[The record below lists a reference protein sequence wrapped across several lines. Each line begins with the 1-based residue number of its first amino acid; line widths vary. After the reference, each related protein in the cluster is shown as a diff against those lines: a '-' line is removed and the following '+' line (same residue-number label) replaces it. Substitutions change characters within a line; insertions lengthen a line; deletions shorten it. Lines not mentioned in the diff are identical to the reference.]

1 MTVRV
6 GSTAMRGSW
15 LRALVSVTAVASWL
29 AAWVAAGQVRAP
41 SDTMDVS
48 EIQPGMRGYGLTV
61 FRGTTPERFEVEVVD
76 VLHGFRPDQDLIIV
90 HCEHPIL
97 EDANTVGGMS
107 GSPIF
112 IDDRLVG
119 AYSYGWPFGRHPYA
133 GVTPIA
139 NMLREM
145 RRPARATSF
154 PGATPVPAT
163 PPSDGS
169 AARGRRRPRLGGITP
184 YLGDHRASAFAALE
198 DMARHVMASSPA
210 SDGSTWMPASTPML
224 VGGFDDASVAMLA
237 QAYAPLGIDVLQAGG
252 TGTMSSSPATP
263 PRFVDGGGLAV
274 TLARGDISSTVIG
287 TVTHVEGDRLVAF
300 GHPMMEIGEVGY
312 PTAVARVLHILSTVQ
327 RSFKIAEPTA
337 ALGTLVQ
344 DRQAAIVVDTSLA
357 PAMIPVHLHL
367 TGIPDTERNEWNFEI
382 ASHRS
387 ATSTLLSSS
396 IQSAVKSV
404 AGDADY
410 VTFEARSRVRFE
422 GMASAVDV
430 VDHGFSSTGAH
441 QTSALGQIRAFDLIE
456 AAYAN
461 PFEDTRLTEVSI
473 ELALE
478 FEHHTAEIVDAS
490 VASTEVDPGQD
501 VPVRVVLRPWD
512 GEERALTTTV
522 HVPESAA
529 GDAISVLIQPGGEVD
544 VERPEARSLED
555 VLNAIRRRYDTRSVV
570 LSVRLPGRGLRTPGH
585 VATSLPMSVIDAL
598 QQTGDGDRV
607 REIAS
612 HVRSEV
618 PTEFVLE
625 GAARLELTV
634 RRLAREETR
643 GETE

>member
-1 MTVRV
+1 MTI
-6 GSTAMRGSW
+6 STDDVVLRAMRGSFV
-15 LRALVSVTAVASWL
+15 RGLVGATVVITWL

-61 FRGTTPERFEVEVVD
+61 FRGTTPERFDIEVVD
-76 VLHGFRPDQDLIIV
+76 VLHGFRPDQDLIII

-145 RRPARATSF
+145 RRPTRATSF
-154 PGATPVPAT
+154 PGATPVPITA
-163 PPSDGS
+163 PSDGS
-169 AARGRRRPRLGGITP
+169 AAHGRRRPRLGGITP

-198 DMARHVMASSPA
+198 DMARHVLPTSPDA
-210 SDGSTWMPASTPML
+210 AASTWMPASTPML

-237 QAYAPLGIDVLQAGG
+237 AVYAPLGIDVLQAGG
-252 TGTMSSSPATP
+252 TGTMSTSGP
-263 PRFVDGGGLAV
+263 PPHFVDGGGLAV

-287 TVTHVEGDRLVAF
+287 TVTHVEGDHLVAF

-337 ALGTLVQ
+337 ALGTLIQ
-344 DRQAAIVVDTSLA
+344 DRQAAIVVDTSLT

-367 TGIPDTERNEWNFEI
+367 SGIPDTERNEWNFEI

-387 ATSTLLSSS
+387 ATGTLLSSS

-404 AGDADY
+404 AGDAEY
-410 VTFEARSRVRFE
+410 VTFEATSRVRFE
-422 GMASAVDV
+422 GVPSTIDV

-473 ELALE
+473 DLALR
-478 FEHHTAEIVDAS
+478 FEHHTAEIVDAN
-490 VASTEVDPGQD
+490 VASTEVDPGAD
-501 VPVRVVLRPWD
+501 VPIRIVLRPWD
-512 GEERALTTTV
+512 GEERTITTSI

-529 GDAISVLIQPGGEVD
+529 GDSISVLVQPGGDVD
-544 VERPEARSLED
+544 LERPEARSLDD

-570 LSVRLPGRGLRTPGH
+570 LSIRLPGRGLRTPGH
-585 VATSLPMSVIDAL
+585 VASSLPMSVIDAL

-634 RRLAREETR
+634 RRLAREET
-643 GETE
+643 E

>member
-1 MTVRV
+1 
-6 GSTAMRGSW
+6 
-15 LRALVSVTAVASWL
+15 
-29 AAWVAAGQVRAP
+29 
-41 SDTMDVS
+41 MDVS

-61 FRGTTPERFEVEVVD
+61 FHGTTPERFDVEVVD

-112 IDDRLVG
+112 IDERLVG

-145 RRPARATSF
+145 RRPARPTSF
-154 PGATPVPAT
+154 PGATPMPTPT
-163 PPSDGS
+163 PPEGT
-169 AARGRRRPRLGGITP
+169 ATHGRRRPRLGGITP

-198 DMARHVMASSPA
+198 DMARHVVPMVE
-210 SDGSTWMPASTPML
+210 GSTWVPASTPML

-237 QAYAPLGIDVLQAGG
+237 QAYAPLGIEVLQAGG
-252 TGTMSSSPATP
+252 TGTTPSSSAP
-263 PRFVDGGGLAV
+263 PPHFVDGGALAV

-287 TVTHVEGDRLVAF
+287 TVTHVDGDHLVAF

-312 PTAVARVLHILSTVQ
+312 PTALARVLHILSTVQ
-327 RSFKIAEPTA
+327 RSFKIAEPIA
-337 ALGTLVQ
+337 PLGMLVQ
-344 DRQAAIVVDTSLA
+344 DRQSAIVVDTSQQA
-357 PAMIPVHLHL
+357 PMIPIHLHL
-367 TGIPDTERNEWNFEI
+367 SGIPDTERREWSFEI

-387 ATSTLLSSS
+387 ATSTLLTSS

-404 AGDADY
+404 AGDADF
-410 VTFEARSRVRFE
+410 VTFEATSRVRLDGVSGSVE
-422 GMASAVDV
+422 C

-461 PFEDTRLTEVSI
+461 PFEATRLLEVDI
-473 ELALE
+473 ALALS
-478 FEHHTAEIVDAS
+478 FTHHTAEIVDAS
-490 VASTEVDPGQD
+490 VASTEVDPGAD

-512 GEERALTTTV
+512 GEERTLTTSV

-529 GDAISVLIQPGGEVD
+529 GDAISLLVQPGGD
-544 VERPEARSLED
+544 VEMERPEARSLAD
-555 VLNAIRRRYDTRSVV
+555 VLAAIQHRYDTRSVV
-570 LSVRLPGRGLRTPGH
+570 LSMRLPGRGLRTPGH

-598 QQTGDGDRV
+598 QQTGDADRV

-625 GAARLELTV
+625 GAARIELTV
-634 RRLAREETR
+634 RRLAREED
-643 GETE
+643 

>member
-1 MTVRV
+1 MTRRAR
-6 GSTAMRGSW
+6 ST
-15 LRALVSVTAVASWL
+15 LLTTLVIACWL

-61 FRGTTPERFEVEVVD
+61 FRGTTPERFDVEVVD

-145 RRPARATSF
+145 HRPTRATSF
-154 PGATPVPAT
+154 PGATPVPTT
-163 PPSDGS
+163 PPAEGS
-169 AARGRRRPRLGGITP
+169 AAHGHRRPRLGGITP

-198 DMARHVMASSPA
+198 DMARHVLPQAEGA
-210 SDGSTWMPASTPML
+210 TWAPASTPML

-252 TGTMSSSPATP
+252 TGTMSTAPSTP
-263 PRFVDGGGLAV
+263 PHFVDGGGLAV
-274 TLARGDISSTVIG
+274 TLARGDISSTVVG

-312 PTAVARVLHILSTVQ
+312 PTAIARVLHILSTVQ
-327 RSFKIAEPTA
+327 RSFKIAEPVS

-344 DRQAAIVVDTSLA
+344 DRQAAIVVDTSLS
-357 PAMIPVHLHL
+357 PAMIPIHLHL
-367 TGIPDTERNEWNFEI
+367 GGVPDTERSDWNFEI

-387 ATSTLLSSS
+387 ATATLLSTS

-404 AGDADY
+404 AGDAEY
-410 VTFEARSRVRFE
+410 VTFEATSRVRFDGVAAPVE
-422 GMASAVDV
+422 V

-441 QTSALGQIRAFDLIE
+441 QTSALGQIRAFDLVE

-461 PFEDTRLTEVSI
+461 PFQETRLTEVSI
-473 ELALE
+473 DLALT

-512 GEERALTTTV
+512 GEERTITTRI

-529 GDAISVLIQPGGEVD
+529 GDSISVLVQPGGDVD
-544 VERPEARSLED
+544 LERPEARTLDD
-555 VLNAIRRRYDTRSVV
+555 VLAAIQRRYDTRSVV
-570 LSVRLPGRGLRTPGH
+570 LSIRLPGRGLRTPGH
-585 VATSLPMSVIDAL
+585 VAGSLPMSVIDAL

-634 RRLAREETR
+634 RRLAREE
-643 GETE
+643 E

>member
-1 MTVRV
+1 
-6 GSTAMRGSW
+6 MRGSIV
-15 LRALVSVTAVASWL
+15 RALVSAILAVTWL
-29 AAWVAAGQVRAP
+29 AAWVAVGQVRAP
-41 SDTMDVS
+41 GDTMDVS

-61 FRGTTPERFEVEVVD
+61 FRGTVPERFEIEVVD

-145 RRPARATSF
+145 RRPTRPTSF
-154 PGATPVPAT
+154 PGATPVPPTTTT
-163 PPSDGS
+163 PSEGR
-169 AARGRRRPRLGGITP
+169 AAGRRRPRLGGITP

-198 DMARHVMASSPA
+198 DMARHVLPQTDDAHA
-210 SDGSTWMPASTPML
+210 STWVPASTPML

-252 TGTMSSSPATP
+252 TGTMATPPPTP

-287 TVTHVEGDRLVAF
+287 TVTHVEGDHLVAF

-327 RSFKIAEPTA
+327 RSFKIAEAVAP
-337 ALGTLVQ
+337 LGTLVQ
-344 DRQAAIVVDTSLA
+344 DRQAAIVVDTSLS

-367 TGIPDTERNEWNFEI
+367 SGIPDTERSEWNFEI

-387 ATSTLLSSS
+387 ATGTLLSSS

-410 VTFEARSRVRFE
+410 VTFEATSSVRFE
-422 GMASAVDV
+422 GLASSVDV
-430 VDHGFSSTGAH
+430 VDHGFSATGAH
-441 QTSALGQIRAFDLIE
+441 QSSALGQIRAFDLIE

-461 PFEDTRLTEVSI
+461 PFQDTRLTEVSI
-473 ELALE
+473 DLALR

-490 VASTEVDPGQD
+490 VASTEVDPGAD

-512 GEERALTTTV
+512 GEERSITTTIQ
-522 HVPESAA
+522 VPESAA
-529 GDAISVLIQPGGEVD
+529 GDAISVLVQPGNDVD
-544 VERPEARSLED
+544 LERPEPRSLDD
-555 VLNAIRRRYDTRSVV
+555 VLSNIRRRYDTRSVV
-570 LSVRLPGRGLRTPGH
+570 LSIRLPGRGLRTPGH
-585 VATSLPMSVIDAL
+585 VASSLPMSVIDAL
-598 QQTGDGDRV
+598 QQTGDADRV

-618 PTEFVLE
+618 PTEFVLD

-634 RRLAREETR
+634 RRLAREET
-643 GETE
+643 E

>member
-1 MTVRV
+1 
-6 GSTAMRGSW
+6 MRSRFARW
-15 LRALVSVTAVASWL
+15 LCALCVSGSWL

-61 FRGTTPERFEVEVVD
+61 FRGTTPERFDIEVVD
-76 VLHGFRPDQDLIIV
+76 ILHGFRPDQDLIIV

-145 RRPARATSF
+145 RRPTRPTSF
-154 PGATPVPAT
+154 PGATPVPTT
-163 PPSDGS
+163 PPAAGS
-169 AARGRRRPRLGGITP
+169 ATRGHRRPQLGGATP
-184 YLGDHRASAFAALE
+184 YLGDHRASAFAALQ
-198 DMARHVMASSPA
+198 DLARHVMPTAEGA
-210 SDGSTWMPASTPML
+210 TWMPASTPML

-237 QAYAPLGIDVLQAGG
+237 QAYAPLGIEVLQAGG
-252 TGTMSSSPATP
+252 TGTAPSSGPP
-263 PRFVDGGGLAV
+263 PRFVDGGALAV

-287 TVTHVEGDRLVAF
+287 TVTHVDGDHLVAF
-300 GHPMMEIGEVGY
+300 GHPMLEIGEVGY

-327 RSFKIAEPTA
+327 RSFKIAEPIA
-337 ALGTLVQ
+337 PLGALVQ
-344 DRQAAIVVDTSLA
+344 DRQAAIVVDTSIQ

-367 TGIPDTERNEWNFEI
+367 SGIPDTERNEWNFEI

-387 ATSTLLSSS
+387 ATSTLLTTS

-410 VTFEARSRVRFE
+410 VTFEATSQVRLE
-422 GMASAVDV
+422 GIATPVTC
-430 VDHGFSSTGAH
+430 VDHGFSATGAH
-441 QTSALGQIRAFDLIE
+441 QTSALGQIRAFDLVE

-461 PFEDTRLTEVSI
+461 PFEETRLLGVDI
-473 ELALE
+473 DLALT
-478 FEHHTAEIVDAS
+478 FDHHTAEIVDVAI
-490 VASTEVDPGQD
+490 ASTEVDPGDD
-501 VPVRVVLRPWD
+501 VPLRIVLRPWN
-512 GEERALTTTV
+512 GEEQTITTSV
-522 HVPESAA
+522 HIPESAA
-529 GDAISVLIQPGGEVD
+529 GDSISLLVQPGQDVD
-544 VERPEARSLED
+544 LERPEARTLDE
-555 VLNAIRRRYDTRSVV
+555 VLAAIQHRYDTRSIVV
-570 LSVRLPGRGLRTPGH
+570 SLRMPGRGLRTPGH
-585 VATSLPMSVIDAL
+585 VASSLPMSMIDAL

-612 HVRSEV
+612 HVRTEV
-618 PTEFVLE
+618 PTEYVLE

-634 RRLAREETR
+634 RRLAREEDD
-643 GETE
+643 

>member
-1 MTVRV
+1 MKTRPRAV
-6 GSTAMRGSW
+6 W
-15 LRALVSVTAVASWL
+15 LGGIAIATWL

-41 SDTMDVS
+41 SDTIDVS
-48 EIQPGMRGYGLTV
+48 ELQPGMRGYGLTV
-61 FRGTTPERFEVEVVD
+61 FRGTTPERFEVEIVD
-76 VLHGFRPDQDLIIV
+76 VLHGFRPDQDLVIV

-112 IDDRLVG
+112 IDDRLLG

-145 RRPARATSF
+145 RRPTRPTSF
-154 PGATPVPAT
+154 PGATPVPTTPAGEGAAT
-163 PPSDGS
+163 
-169 AARGRRRPRLGGITP
+169 RGRRGRPLGGITP
-184 YLGDHRASAFAALE
+184 YLGDRRASAFAALE
-198 DMARHVMASSPA
+198 DMARHVMPTSLDAA
-210 SDGSTWMPASTPML
+210 GSTWMPASTPML
-224 VGGFDDASVAMLA
+224 VGGFDDAAVAMLA
-237 QAYAPLGIDVLQAGG
+237 QAYAPLGIEVLQAGG
-252 TGTMSSSPATP
+252 TGTMSTPPSAP

-287 TVTHVEGDRLVAF
+287 TVTHVEGERLVAF
-300 GHPMMEIGEVGY
+300 GHPMLEIGEVGY
-312 PTAVARVLHILSTVQ
+312 PTAGARVLHILSTVQ
-327 RSFKIAEPTA
+327 RSFKIAEPIA
-337 ALGTLVQ
+337 PLGTLVQ
-344 DRQAAIVVDTSLA
+344 DRQAAIVVDTSMQA
-357 PAMIPVHLHL
+357 PMIPVRLHL
-367 TGIPDTERNEWNFEI
+367 TGIPDTERSEWNFEL

-387 ATSTLLSSS
+387 ATGTLLSTS

-404 AGDADY
+404 AGDSEY
-410 VTFEARSRVRFE
+410 VTFEATSRVRFE
-422 GMASAVDV
+422 GVASPVEV
-430 VDHGFSSTGAH
+430 VDHGFSATGAH
-441 QTSALGQIRAFDLIE
+441 QTSALSQIRAFDLVE

-461 PFEDTRLTEVSI
+461 PFEDTRLVGVEI
-473 ELALE
+473 ELSLR
-478 FEHHTAEIVDAS
+478 FEHRTAEIVDAS

-512 GEERALTTTV
+512 GEERTITTSV

-529 GDAISVLIQPGGEVD
+529 GDSISLLVQPGREVEP
-544 VERPEARSLED
+544 ERPEPHDLHD
-555 VLNAIRRRYDTRSVV
+555 VLESIRRRYDTRSVV
-570 LSVRLPGRGLRTPGH
+570 LSLRLPGRGLRTPGH

-625 GAARLELTV
+625 GGARIELTV
-634 RRLAREETR
+634 RRLAREE
-643 GETE
+643 ESE